1 MADLTDR
8 EILGA
13 MRDRSGVMT
22 YVVAN
27 RIRMAHKHHNGALDT
42 ARVLRRLKV
51 LEKRDIVERVP
62 SVYARQ
68 ICWRVKEATCA
79 VGGMIRPGAMCGSVL
94 VGGKLCGHN
103 GPCEHRR
110 VVTPND

>member
-13 MRDRSGVMT
+13 MRGRGGLMT

-27 RIRMAHKHHNGALDT
+27 GIRMAHRHHNGTLDT
-42 ARVLRRLKV
+42 ARVLRRLKA
-51 LEKRDIVERVP
+51 LEKLEVVERTP
-62 SVYARQ
+62 SCYARQ

-79 VGGMIRPGAMCGSVL
+79 VGGMISLGKMCGSVI
-94 VGGKLCGHN
+94 VGGKMCGHN
-103 GPCEHRR
+103 GPCQHRH
-110 VVTPND
+110 VVTPNA